1 LDYHSIHDS
10 IGEIVTVLFHKD
22 SMISWVNNECIIWNI
37 KKWVFRKKITNQFTV
52 RAIATSS
59 DILFIG
65 DSSGKLMLF
74 ETTHFSA
81 IASYYIDAAISDIK
95 VDPDTQ
101 RIIVGDDSGR
111 VHFLQPQGFVV

>member
-1 LDYHSIHDS
+1 
-10 IGEIVTVLFHKD
+10 
-22 SMISWVNNECIIWNI
+22 MISWVDNECIIWDT
-37 KKWVFRKKITNQFTV
+37 KKWKSQKKITNQYHLS
-52 RAIATSS
+52 AISTNS

-74 ETTHFSA
+74 ETTHFTA

-95 VDPDTQ
+95 VDTDTQ

-111 VHFLQPQGFVV
+111 VHFLQPRGFTV